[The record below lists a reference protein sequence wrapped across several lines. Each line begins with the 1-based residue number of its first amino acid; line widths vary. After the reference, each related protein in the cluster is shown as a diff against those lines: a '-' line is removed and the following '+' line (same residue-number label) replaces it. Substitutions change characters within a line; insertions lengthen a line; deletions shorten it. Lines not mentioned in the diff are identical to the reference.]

1 MKVIIAGTRTFND
14 YDLLCEECDRMLTD
28 KVEYILS
35 GLARGADELGQRYAT
50 DRGYKVLQFPP
61 AWNLYGRKAGPMR
74 NRLMA
79 EEADGAIVFWDGKSR
94 GTMNMIDEMKRLK
107 KPCYVFRY
115 DVPVTHP
122 APPTS
127 EVQ

>member
-28 KVEYILS
+28 KVEYIFS

-79 EEADGAIVFWDGKSR
+79 EAADGAIVFWDGKSR
-94 GTMNMIDEMKRLK
+94 GTMNMIDEMRRLGK
-107 KPCYVFRY
+107 AYRVIHYKNFPKPAA
-115 DVPVTHP
+115 PP
-122 APPTS
+122 AP